1 MLRDR
6 AITKKSFTTYI
17 TPPADLYETQDS
29 YLIFLDMPGVS
40 KDDLN
45 VKVIDNR
52 LIVQGKFEIEKPKD
66 SEVLFNEIE
75 KGEYRREFILSG
87 DVDRNKIEAK
97 LVNGVLTLTLAKR
110 EESKEIEIKIN

>member
-29 YLIFLDMPGVS
+29 YMIFLDMPGVS

-52 LIVQGKFEIEKPKD
+52 LIVQGKFGIEKPRTARFC
-66 SEVLFNEIE
+66 SMRL
-75 KGEYRREFILSG
+75 RR
-87 DVDRNKIEAK
+87 
-97 LVNGVLTLTLAKR
+97 VNIAGSLYCPVMLTGTR
-110 EESKEIEIKIN
+110 

>member
-6 AITKKSFTTYI
+6 AMKKSFTTYI

-29 YLIFLDMPGVS
+29 YMIFLDMPGVS